1 MTGLLLLAVVGLWM
15 WACVAITR
23 VVLRQ
28 VKSPPSRWLGAPTLF
43 TALLIL
49 PLVDEI
55 VGGFQFR
62 ALCEKGAVLKIDAEK
77 AKGRTVRVVIQPSN
91 EVVPGQAL
99 RTLHSHLS
107 YRIVDSEEEIARYD
121 TYVING
127 GWFIRALG
135 ISNNNS
141 PLTIDLPAGS
151 PPNRGLLD
159 RTYGFTLI
167 N

>member
-1 MTGLLLLAVVGLWM
+1 MTGLLLLAVVGLWV

-23 VVLRQ
+23 EALRR
-28 VKSPPSRWLGAPTLF
+28 VPSQPLRWLVAPTLF
-43 TALLIL
+43 SALLIL
-49 PLVDEI
+49 PLADEI

-62 ALCEKGAVLKIDAEK
+62 ALCKKGAVLRIDAEK

-99 RTLHSHLS
+99 RTLHTHFS
-107 YRIVDSEEEIARYD
+107 YRIVDSEVEIARYD
-121 TYVING
+121 TYVVNG

-141 PLTIDLPAGS
+141 PLTIGSPACS

-159 RTYGFTLI
+159 RTYGFNLI

>member
-1 MTGLLLLAVVGLWM
+1 MTGLLLLAVVGLWV

-23 VVLRQ
+23 AALRR
-28 VKSPPSRWLGAPTLF
+28 VPSPPWRWLVAPTLF
-43 TALLIL
+43 TTLLIL
-49 PLVDEI
+49 PVVDEI

-99 RTLHSHLS
+99 RTLHTHFS
-107 YRIVDSEEEIARYD
+107 YRIVDSDEEIARYD
-121 TYVING
+121 TYAVRG

-141 PLTIDLPAGS
+141 PLTIGLPACS

>member
-1 MTGLLLLAVVGLWM
+1 MTGLLLLAVVGLWV

-121 TYVING
+121 TYVVNG

-135 ISNNNS
+135 ISETNS
-141 PLTIDLPAGS
+141 PLLIGAPYCG
-151 PPNRGLLD
+151 PPNEGLMD
-159 RTYGFTLI
+159 KTYGFILT